1 MTFTIT
7 TSNLNGIRASERKGF
22 EKWVQNHLPDI
33 MCLQELRAPQDIIDG
48 FFANYAKDYADKGKI
63 ASPAGLG
70 TLDQVSDIKGRAGV
84 AIVTDFEVTAKRY
97 GMPHLDEAPV
107 DTGRWIEADV
117 KLADGKPLTVA
128 CIYDHAGQIDSP
140 EKMSQKFRFLD
151 AVMVRMKELSDA
163 AADGGNQVVVAGDFN
178 IAHTSLDIKDAQA
191 NAESNGF
198 TPREREYITRMID
211 DLHYVDVTRKLA
223 GDVQGPY
230 TWWTP
235 RGHAYEDNAGWRIDY
250 QFATPGIAATAQSFD
265 IDRTAHWY
273 SRWSDHAPLT
283 ITYAY

>member
-1 MTFTIT
+1 MTITIT

-22 EKWVQNHLPDI
+22 EKWVARHVPDV
-33 MCLQELRAPQDIIDG
+33 MCMQELRAPQDIIDG
-48 FFANYAKDYADKGKI
+48 FFAQYAKDYEAAGKI
-63 ASPAGLG
+63 ASADRLG

-84 AIVTDFEVTAKRY
+84 AIVTDLDVTAKRY
-97 GMPHLDEAPV
+97 GLPGLDPAPV

-117 KLADGKPLTVA
+117 VANGTPLTVV
-128 CIYDHAGQIDSP
+128 CIYDHAGDIASP
-140 EKMSQKFRFLD
+140 EKMDAKYRFLD
-151 AVMVRMKELSDA
+151 AVMVRMKELADA

-178 IAHTSLDIKDAQA
+178 IAHTALDIKDAAA
-191 NAESNGF
+191 NEERNGF
-198 TPREREYITRMID
+198 TPRERAYVDRIVD

-235 RGHAYEDNAGWRIDY
+235 RGHAYENDAGWRIDY
-250 QFATPGIAATAQSFD
+250 QFATPGIAGKATAFD

-283 ITYAY
+283 ITYDI